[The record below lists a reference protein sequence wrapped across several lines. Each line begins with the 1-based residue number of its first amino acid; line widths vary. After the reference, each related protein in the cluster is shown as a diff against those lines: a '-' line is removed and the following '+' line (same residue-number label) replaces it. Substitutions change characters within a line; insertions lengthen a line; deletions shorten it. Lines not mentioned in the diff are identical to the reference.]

1 MESDVSTVD
10 KIHKSRVRGKVTEYQ
25 VTWKGHSRRHK
36 TREPAS
42 HLLDYGARELVEEFE
57 MDQAIQPAVR
67 MTTVSPDMLTA
78 QHLKTRHNLTYSL
91 EQCTQ
96 AVKDEIKN
104 TVGEGRQWTKL
115 KGAE

>member
-1 MESDVSTVD
+1 M
-10 KIHKSRVRGKVTEYQ
+10 
-25 VTWKGHSRRHK
+25 
-36 TREPAS
+36 
-42 HLLDYGARELVEEFE
+42 VEEFE

-104 TVGEGRQWTKL
+104 TVGEGRPLTEL
-115 KGAE
+115 KGAER